1 MKNLKDFTKQTSKLR
16 DAMLAEINNFFNENS
31 GTEIDV
37 EEVEGGSINVR
48 GDKDCSTIT
57 ENGTVGVDADF
68 PFDELDLCDLECII
82 DIINTYIDNLNKTMD
97 KCRDNNF

>member
-1 MKNLKDFTKQTSKLR
+1 
-16 DAMLAEINNFFNENS
+16 MLAEIRGFFNDNP

-37 EEVEGGSINVR
+37 EEVGGSSITVR

-57 ENGTVGVDADF
+57 AAGTSGVDADF
-68 PFDELDLCDLECII
+68 SYDELDLCDLDYVI
-82 DIINTYIDNLNKTMD
+82 DIINTYIDDLNKTMD